1 MSPALT
7 ATTWDM
13 TLKFLVDK
21 SPDPTIAILAAMLR
35 DIVNTVDDERVVEII
50 NAYGLYL
57 MKQA

>member
-1 MSPALT
+1 MVKALT
-7 ATTWDM
+7 STTWDA
-13 TLKFLVDK
+13 TLQYLVRN

-35 DIVNTVDDERVVEII
+35 DILHTIDDDRVIEIL